1 MDKKIETQ
9 LMDELFHLKDQSQVA
24 DVRVLGAIGVIEMKK
39 AVNIIE
45 LQRYFIS
52 EGVWIRPFGKLI
64 YLVPPYIITPE
75 DLNKL
80 TKAIKK

>member
-39 AVNIIE
+39 
-45 LQRYFIS
+45 
-52 EGVWIRPFGKLI
+52 PLI
-64 YLVPPYIITPE
+64 
-75 DLNKL
+75 
-80 TKAIKK
+80 